1 MKEKIILTPIGYL
14 YSELNWRYET
24 PRQGVLAENIIS
36 VIKLEPGN
44 NFEQAV
50 KDLEGFDR
58 LWIIYIFHL
67 NKNWKPLVTPPRHT
81 RKKIGVFATRA
92 PYRPNHIGLSCV
104 KLVKV
109 EGLNI
114 TISGADILNG
124 TPVLDIKPY
133 LPYSD
138 SFPDTATGWV
148 KSGLENRYA
157 VVFEQEAEKQAAQ
170 IKKNSKTNL
179 KNYAQLQLEFFPG
192 DLTRKR
198 ITQSDEK
205 EKLYVLAYREY
216 RLHYTINENTR
227 TVSVQQITNPDNKSQ
242 APNPK

>member
-1 MKEKIILTPIGYL
+1 MKENITLTPIGYL
-14 YSELNWRYET
+14 HSELNWRYET
-24 PRQGVLAENIIS
+24 PRQGVLAEDVTS

-58 LWIIYIFHL
+58 LWIIYLFHL

-114 TISGADILNG
+114 IISGADILNG
-124 TPVLDIKPY
+124 SPILDIKPY

-138 SFPDTATGWV
+138 SFPGAATGWV
-148 KSGLENRYA
+148 KSGLENRYT
-157 VVFEQEAEKQAAQ
+157 VVFEPEAEQQAEL
-170 IKKNSKTNL
+170 IKKNTKTNL

-198 ITQSDEK
+198 ISLTNEDKKQYILS
-205 EKLYVLAYREY
+205 YREY
-216 RLHYTINENTR
+216 KIHYTISEVSR
-227 TVSVQQITNPDNKSQ
+227 TVTVNQIIFNPR
-242 APNPK
+242 